1 MAEKGPGDEQAS
13 SGALSTTETQQII
26 RQRLGPVA
34 RRWGL
39 RSADLEQLAW
49 QMEAVTYAPGETV
62 LPRGV
67 HADCL
72 GLVVRGQVAV
82 HVGQRTSTRVAVVL
96 LPGNTFGEMMLAEG
110 RPNYATLQAMAPCEI
125 WFLRR
130 AAVQA
135 LSEARRAERQT
146 SALWRLIRSSA
157 LVLAVVVLLI
167 LLLQL
172 APARQTLAMVP
183 LGLGQWC
190 SQQGRE
196 NCTLK
201 AWQAAAQ
208 LTPADP
214 NPLLALGTYYYHQG
228 EVAAAERAFEAAGA
242 LDSDLPEVHNNLGL
256 IYARQG
262 QQERAVTAFER
273 ALVLEPGIAA
283 TEHNLAASLQALGRY
298 DEAVQHYRAALALD
312 EPHGPPVSALANM
325 AIAYYEAGEPEQAAE
340 AAQQTLAYDEEMA
353 PAYVVLGAVALELR
367 QPEQALA
374 HLQRA
379 IELEEG
385 LGQAHFFLGLTY
397 KALDSKA
404 EAVVAFERALAL
416 AGDEVTRVRIRRHL
430 NELYQI
436 EERNGTP

>member
-1 MAEKGPGDEQAS
+1 MAEGRAGDGQAS
-13 SGALSTTETQQII
+13 GGALSTTETQRII

-39 RSADLEQLAW
+39 RSADLEQLAR
-49 QMEAVTYAPGETV
+49 QMDAVTYAPGETV

-82 HVGQRTSTRVAVVL
+82 HVGRRTSTRVAVVL
-96 LPGNTFGEMMLAEG
+96 LPGNTFGEMMLAES
-110 RPNYATLQAMAPCEI
+110 RPNYATLQAVTPCEI
-125 WFLRR
+125 RFLRR

-135 LSEARRAERQT
+135 VGEARRAERQT
-146 SALWRLIRSSA
+146 AALWRLIRSSA
-157 LVLAVVVLLI
+157 LVLAVVILLL

-172 APARQTLAMVP
+172 SPARQTLAMVP

-201 AWQAAAQ
+201 SWQAAAQ

-214 NPLLALGTYYYHQG
+214 NPLLALGTYYYRQG
-228 EVAAAERAFEAAGA
+228 EVAAAERSFEAAGA

-256 IYARQG
+256 IYAHQG
-262 QQERAVTAFER
+262 EHERAVTAFER
-273 ALVLEPGIAA
+273 ALALEPGIAA

-298 DEAVQHYRAALALD
+298 DEALQHYRAALALD
-312 EPHGPPVSALANM
+312 EPQVSALANM

-340 AAQQTLAYDEEMA
+340 VAQQALAYDEEMA
-353 PAYVVLGAVALELR
+353 PAHVVLGAVALELR

-379 IELEEG
+379 IELEKG
-385 LGQAHFFLGLTY
+385 LGQAYFFLGLTY
-397 KALDSKA
+397 KALDLKA
-404 EAVVAFERALAL
+404 EAVVAFEQALAL

>member
-1 MAEKGPGDEQAS
+1 MAEGGPGDGQAS
-13 SGALSTTETQQII
+13 SSTLSTAETQRII

-39 RSADLEQLAW
+39 RSADLEQLAR
-49 QMEAVTYAPGETV
+49 QMDTFAYAPGETI

-82 HVGQRTSTRVAVVL
+82 HVGRRTSTRVAVVL

-110 RPNYATLQAMAPCEI
+110 RPNYATLQAMTPCEI
-125 WFLRR
+125 RFLRQG
-130 AAVQA
+130 AVQA

-146 SALWRLIRSSA
+146 AALWRLIWSSA
-157 LVLAVVVLLI
+157 LLLAVMLVLL
-167 LLLQL
+167 LLLRL
-172 APARQTLAMVP
+172 SPARQTLAMVP

-196 NCTLK
+196 TCTQK
-201 AWQAAAQ
+201 AWQAAAN

-214 NPLLALGTYYYHQG
+214 NPLLALGTHYYRQG
-228 EVAAAERAFEAAGA
+228 EVAAAERSFEAAGA
-242 LDSDLPEVHNNLGL
+242 LDPDLPEVHNNLGL

-262 QQERAVTAFER
+262 EHERAVTAFER
-273 ALVLEPGIAA
+273 ALALEPGIAA
-283 TEHNLAASLQALGRY
+283 TEHNLAASLQALERY
-298 DEAVQHYRAALALD
+298 DEALQHYQAALALD
-312 EPHGPPVSALANM
+312 EPQVSALANM
-325 AIAYYEAGEPEQAAE
+325 AVAYYEAGEPEQAAE
-340 AAQQTLAYDEEMA
+340 TAQRTLAYDEEVA
-353 PAYVVLGAVALELR
+353 SAYLVLGAVALESR

-374 HLQRA
+374 HLDRA
-379 IELEEG
+379 IELEDG

-397 KALDSKA
+397 KALDLPA
-404 EAVVAFERALAL
+404 EAVAAFERALAL

-436 EERNGTP
+436 EERNGTR